1 MDQIDFIQEILKK
14 IESTDPTISHAALLI
29 CQDMVDSRF
38 LEPLLRKSESSNREV
53 RQLAQDMLKNMV
65 TELEISHEELKQLQI
80 KVRLET
86 ASDKLH
92 DQDPDQR
99 IKAIEYITQHVEDD
113 EHLEILVHH
122 LEDEKD
128 PGVQI
133 VLVKSLWAFQH
144 PALIT
149 ALKGFLASDNEDL
162 QIEAAKS
169 LLRQKNGRFLS
180 EIQSFMKGKSQNLQS
195 QIARE
200 ICHTPVLLERL
211 AFEFTTVKLIKD
223 LFADRVGT
231 RQKALQKLAGV
242 NHPHISIALQAA
254 VADPDSK
261 VQFAA
266 KKLLSRPSGPAA
278 PSAAAQPPRRKVT
291 RKKTP
296 VPPPRPSAAYQ
307 PYLTLIVLAVASSV
321 LVWFMVREGS
331 VMLVKTGSGT
341 SYYQDMDSEME
352 LILKSGK
359 LPAEIMEFRGSVCE
373 VDKNNTAM
381 VVEVD
386 SCYVS
391 FPLPGSFNKTCRAGD
406 TVSVQGT
413 AVGLTE
419 FGTIIVEPDS
429 VEP

>member
-1 MDQIDFIQEILKK
+1 MDQVDFIQEILKK
-14 IESTDPTISHAALLI
+14 IESADPTISKAALLI
-29 CQDMVDSRF
+29 CQDMVDARF

-65 TELEISHEELKQLQI
+65 TELEISHEEIKQVQV

-86 ASDKLH
+86 ASDNLQN
-92 DQDPDQR
+92 QDPDQR
-99 IKAIEYITQHVEDD
+99 IKAIEYIAQHVEDD

-128 PGVQI
+128 SGVQI
-133 VLVKSLWAFQH
+133 VLIKSLWAFQH

-149 ALKGFLASDNEDL
+149 VLKGFLASANEDL

-180 EIQSFMKGKSQNLQS
+180 EIQSFMEGKSQNIQS

-200 ICHTPVLLERL
+200 ICDTPVLLERL
-211 AFEFTTVKLIKD
+211 AFEFTTVKLIKE
-223 LFADRVGT
+223 LFADRVGS

-242 NHPHISIALQAA
+242 NHPHIRIALLAA

-266 KKLLSRPSGPAA
+266 KKLLSRPSGPSGPFPAA
-278 PSAAAQPPRRKVT
+278 KPQRRKVP
-291 RKKTP
+291 RKKAP
-296 VPPPRPSAAYQ
+296 VKPPRPSAAYQ

-331 VMLVKTGSGT
+331 VMLVESGSGT
-341 SYYQDMDSEME
+341 AFYQDTDSEME
-352 LILKSGK
+352 LMLKTGK
-359 LPAEIMEFRGSVCE
+359 VPAEVVEFRGSVCE
-373 VDKNNTAM
+373 VDENNTAM

-391 FPLPGSFNKTCRAGD
+391 FPLPVSFTKTCRAGD

-413 AVGLTE
+413 VVGLTE